1 MLKMETLRALKRG
14 GRALMLAEIMKD
26 INSKWTEIHPETIR
40 RYLLEFKEENLVE
53 KDENGWYLTAV
64 GGEVLNVAEEIT
76 AYGYLSPKKLPQG
89 TYYAKLAL
97 DVGILKRW
105 HGTISAVIPGCGG
118 IPTTLAASG
127 IACSCGEF
135 VPTVDQEQVHCTRC
149 GRAYAKQ
156 YRVNLS
162 ELVKDSIVYGLVGGG
177 ITWSKKG
184 AVAGVAVAILKNI
197 AKPDVEYTT
206 YQTPLYRP
214 SDPPNDLLWT

>member
-105 HGTISAVIPGCGG
+105 HRTISAVIPGCGG
-118 IPTTLAASG
+118 IPTALPAGG
-127 IACSCGEF
+127 IVCSCDEF
-135 VPTVDQEQVHCTRC
+135 VPTVAREQVCTKC
-149 GRAYAKQ
+149 GMKYNRQ

-162 ELVKDSIVYGLVGGG
+162 ELVRDSFVYGLVGGG
-177 ITWSKKG
+177 ITGDRKG
-184 AVAGVAVAILKNI
+184 AIAGVAVAVLKNL
-197 AKPDVEYTT
+197 AKPNVEYT
-206 YQTPLYRP
+206 YQM
-214 SDPPNDLLWT
+214 S